1 MEIDVCPK
9 CKGTGRI
16 HGPDG
21 LHTCFDCL
29 TSGKL
34 DTYNKEIKSS
44 QLEFKSKPIVKPA
57 IKPEEKPVIK
67 KDFDFSYY

>member
-16 HGPDG
+16 TGPNG
-21 LHTCFDCL
+21 IHTCFDCL
-29 TSGKL
+29 ASGKL

-44 QLEFKSKPIVKPA
+44 KLEFKPKPV
-57 IKPEEKPVIK
+57 IKPEEKPPVK
-67 KDFDFSYY
+67 KEFDFSYY